1 MTALMRVAKEI
12 YGLFVDDGAF
22 ALAIVL
28 WIVLLR
34 AVALHAHLAAPLSG
48 FTLFVGIVIL
58 LIGSAIRFSR
68 RHKN

>member
-1 MTALMRVAKEI
+1 MTALLRIAQEI

-34 AVALHAHLAAPLSG
+34 AVALYARPAASLSG
-48 FTLFVGIVIL
+48 FTLFVGLITL